1 MNRDETSTD
10 RIAHWL
16 HRAGLNEPAAFLL
29 DAAGPLLPFG
39 AQVAFLLNPLFGG
52 AKNSLNDLAQ
62 MLEDP
67 SQVSLLVDNLRSEV
81 KR

>member
-1 MNRDETSTD
+1 MNKDESSTD

-39 AQVAFLLNPLFGG
+39 AQVAFLLNPLFGR
-52 AKNSLNDLAQ
+52 AKDSLNDLAQ
-62 MLEDP
+62 VLEDP
-67 SQVSLLVDNLRSEV
+67 SQVSLLVENLRSEG